1 MTDPFEYKGVLA
13 PYMNALI
20 RMKESCGFKILST
33 KWFFKEFDEFTIKQ
47 ELTAPVISRELID
60 EWSKSRTNDCSRT
73 FYGKCS
79 KLSQL
84 TRYMNEHGE
93 KSYIMP
99 LPECKND
106 RGYVPYIFS
115 EKQICSIFEESDQL
129 LRESHR
135 MDDPIISI
143 PCLIRLLYSTGL
155 RISEAISLKNRNV
168 DLDRNILRIGIGG
181 SSKNGE
187 ERIVPICESL
197 KKVIC
202 QYLRYRNRLPLKG
215 IADDNHLFFVKL
227 DGTEVSSA
235 CAYKWFRKIYT
246 CCGIA
251 YKGEQFGPRVH
262 DLRHSMATHS
272 LSKVLSQGMD
282 VYTALPL
289 LSACLGHKHITAT
302 EVYVRLTCD
311 AYPDLLEMCSS
322 LNDFIYP
329 KENKNEE
336 RE

>member
-1 MTDPFEYKGVLA
+1 MTNPLEYNGVLA

-33 KWFFKEFDEFTIKQ
+33 KWFFKEFDEFTVKHG
-47 ELTAPVISRELID
+47 LKVPVISRELID
-60 EWSKSRTNDCSRT
+60 EWIKSRTNDCSRT

-84 TRYMNEHGE
+84 ARYMNEHGN

-115 EKQICSIFEESDQL
+115 EGQISSIFEESDRL
-129 LRESHR
+129 LRKSHR

-143 PCLIRLLYSTGL
+143 PCLIRMLYSTGL
-155 RISEAISLKNRNV
+155 RITEAISLKNKDV
-168 DLDRNILRIGIGG
+168 DLDRNILHIGNGG
-181 SSKNGE
+181 TSKNGE

-197 KKVIC
+197 KNVIS

-215 IADDNHLFFVKL
+215 ITADNHLFFVKL
-227 DGTEVSSA
+227 DGTEVSSS
-235 CAYKWFRKIYT
+235 CAYKWFRKIYSN
-246 CCGIA
+246 CGIA

-272 LSKVLSQGMD
+272 LSKMINQGMD
-282 VYTALPL
+282 VYAILPL

-302 EVYVRLTCD
+302 EAYVRLSCD
-311 AYPDLLEMCSS
+311 KYPDLLEMCSS
-322 LNDFIYP
+322 LNDFVYL